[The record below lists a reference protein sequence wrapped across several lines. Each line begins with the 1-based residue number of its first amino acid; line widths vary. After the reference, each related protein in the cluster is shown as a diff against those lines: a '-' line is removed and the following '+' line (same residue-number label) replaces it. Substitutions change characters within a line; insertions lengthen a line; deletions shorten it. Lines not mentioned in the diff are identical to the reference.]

1 MKILNILSIYTLI
14 VVIYLHSL
22 PAFASTISTHE
33 MPVLDGL
40 IFRPHFGYG
49 MLDDDSV
56 YHYGGRILLP
66 ASDIRRYG
74 LEITQFV
81 DNHDESF
88 SSIGIVLEQRLF
100 KWFNLSIGTIGY
112 FDYGLDSENIVGLM
126 TNLGWEPDNYK
137 SFKPY
142 ITYRNDVIFGDNTD
156 TIHSLSI
163 GFSWEF

>member
-1 MKILNILSIYTLI
+1 MNLFKILVILI
-14 VVIYLHSL
+14 VMTLWY
-22 PAFASTISTHE
+22 PAFAGSNEELEYPATKTKVI
-33 MPVLDGL
+33 V
-40 IFRPHFGYG
+40 RPHFGYG
-49 MLDDDSV
+49 MLDDDSI

-74 LEITQFV
+74 LEISQFV
-81 DNHDESF
+81 DNHEESF

-100 KWFNLSIGTIGY
+100 KWFNMSIGTIGY

-126 TNLGWEPDNYK
+126 SNLGWEPDNYK

-142 ITYRNDVIFGDNTD
+142 VTYRNDVIFGDNTD

-163 GFSWEF
+163 GFSLEF